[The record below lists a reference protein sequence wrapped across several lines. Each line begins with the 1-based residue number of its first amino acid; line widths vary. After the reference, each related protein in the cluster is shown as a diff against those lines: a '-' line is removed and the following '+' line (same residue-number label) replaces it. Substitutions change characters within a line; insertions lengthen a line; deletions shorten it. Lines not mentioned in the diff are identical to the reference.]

1 MIRTFDRTHYH
12 WCRALHSELP
22 VAIGV
27 VSNKFPVVANSRA
40 GLRIKIRYRMP
51 CAIFFMRSVLK
62 IKCILNTPYL
72 HLNAMVSLRTKF

>member
-1 MIRTFDRTHYH
+1 
-12 WCRALHSELP
+12 
-22 VAIGV
+22 
-27 VSNKFPVVANSRA
+27 
-40 GLRIKIRYRMP
+40 LRIKIRYRMP